1 MNKYLLFPMLFLLL
15 ACSAP
20 KIKAD
25 PALSNNQIIDL
36 ETGKVTGPQ
45 VVLIQR
51 DRTLVG
57 IKNWVKQK
65 EIGTNN

>member
-1 MNKYLLFPMLFLLL
+1 MNKYLLFGFLS

-20 KIKAD
+20 KTKID
-25 PALSNNQIIDL
+25 PALSNNKIIDL

-45 VVLIQR
+45 GVLIQR
-51 DRTLVG
+51 DSMLVG

>member
-1 MNKYLLFPMLFLLL
+1 MNKYLLFGFLL

-20 KIKAD
+20 KTKVD
-25 PALSNNQIIDL
+25 LALTNIQIIDL

-45 VVLIQR
+45 VVLIQG
-51 DRTLVG
+51 DSMLVE

-65 EIGTNN
+65 KIGTNN

>member
-1 MNKYLLFPMLFLLL
+1 MNKYLLFPILFLLL

-45 VVLIQR
+45 GVLIQGNSM
-51 DRTLVG
+51 LVE

-65 EIGTNN
+65 KIGTNN